1 MAGAST
7 TPSGQ
12 PAGWFAVLVLRSV
25 SAMEITKSAQ
35 WGRSGRWRAGLA
47 VAGVAAMGTASL
59 LGPGTTAEAMGVGG
73 GDARSRLQRDAD
85 AVRDTGATGLTVLAR
100 DASGRETQARSG
112 TASLKD
118 GGRVPFDA
126 YYRIGSDTKTF
137 TAVAALQLVG
147 EGTLSLDDTVE
158 QWLPGV
164 VAGNGNDG
172 SRITLRNLLQHTS
185 GLANYTD
192 IAFEDPA
199 ELTPSASTHSGSARR
214 PRGAGR
220 RGDGACPG
228 WLPDADDPGAETQW
242 AYSNTNYV
250 LLGMVIEKATGN
262 PWAQEVHDRIIE
274 PLGLRRTLIPDTSP
288 YVPLPTAAGY
298 TQFPGRDD
306 LTDTTLAVGG
316 GADGGIISTTRDMNT
331 FLRALMGG
339 PAAAAGAAAA
349 DAHHRPGARLRH
361 RRKDPLRAR
370 PRLAPGR
377 GLRGGV
383 WYHGGT
389 SFGTAS
395 ETAVTPTAGCRPQPL
410 SSPRASVTRSASSSR
425 RRPRSACWTGRCAAT
440 GSAGDHS

>member
-1 MAGAST
+1 
-7 TPSGQ
+7 
-12 PAGWFAVLVLRSV
+12 
-25 SAMEITKSAQ
+25 
-35 WGRSGRWRAGLA
+35 
-47 VAGVAAMGTASL
+47 
-59 LGPGTTAEAMGVGG
+59 
-73 GDARSRLQRDAD
+73 
-85 AVRDTGATGLTVLAR
+85 RDTGATGLTVRTR
-100 DASGRETQARSG
+100 DAAGRETRARSG
-112 TASLKD
+112 TAGLKD

-126 YYRIGSDTKTF
+126 YDRIGSDTKTF

-199 ELTPSASTHSGSARR
+199 ELTPERFHAQRFRSQTPEEQVAMAMER
-214 PRGAGR
+214 A
-220 RGDGACPG
+220 PG
-228 WLPDADDPGAETQW
+228 WLPAADDPGAETQG
-242 AYSNTNYV
+242 AYSNPSYV

-274 PLGLRRTLIPDTSP
+274 PLGLRHTLIPDTSP
-288 YVPLPTAAGY
+288 YVPMPTATGY

-316 GADGGIISTTRDMNT
+316 GADGGIISTTGDMNT

-339 PAAAAGAAAA
+339 RLLPPEQLKQMRTTVPAPDYATDGRTRSGLGLAWRPAEGCEGGGW
-349 DAHHRPGARLRH
+349 HR
-361 RRKDPLRAR
+361 
-370 PRLAPGR
+370 
-377 GLRGGV
+377 
-383 WYHGGT
+383 GGT

-395 ETAVTPTAGCRPQPL
+395 ETAVTSDGRVSAAAAVFTTRFGDEKRFLEQAEAAIRL
-410 SSPRASVTRSASSSR
+410 LDRAV
-425 RRPRSACWTGRCAAT
+425 C
-440 GSAGDHS
+440 GDRKRG

>member
-1 MAGAST
+1 
-7 TPSGQ
+7 
-12 PAGWFAVLVLRSV
+12 
-25 SAMEITKSAQ
+25 MEITKSAR

-47 VAGVAAMGTASL
+47 VAGAAAIGTASL
-59 LGPGTTAEAMGVGG
+59 LGPGTTAEAMGTGG

-100 DASGRETQARSG
+100 DAAGRETQARSG

-199 ELTPSASTHSGSARR
+199 ELTPERFHAQRFRSQTPEEQVAVAMER
-214 PRGAGR
+214 A
-220 RGDGACPG
+220 PG

-288 YVPLPTAAGY
+288 YVPMPTAAGY

-331 FLRALMGG
+331 FLRALLGG
-339 PAAAAGAAAA
+339 
-349 DAHHRPGARLRH
+349 RLLPPEQLEQMRTTV
-361 RRKDPLRAR
+361 P
-370 PRLAPGR
+370 APGYATDGR
-377 GLRGGV
+377 TRYGLGLAWRPAEGCEGGI

-395 ETAVTPTAGCRPQPL
+395 ETAVTPDGRVSAAAAVFTTRFGDEKRFLDQAEAAVRL
-410 SSPRASVTRSASSSR
+410 LDRAV
-425 RRPRSACWTGRCAAT
+425 C
-440 GSAGDHS
+440 GDRKRG

>member
-1 MAGAST
+1 M
-7 TPSGQ
+7 
-12 PAGWFAVLVLRSV
+12 
-25 SAMEITKSAQ
+25 
-35 WGRSGRWRAGLA
+35 
-47 VAGVAAMGTASL
+47 AGVAAIGAASL
-59 LGPGTTAEAMGVGG
+59 LGPGSTAEAVGAGG
-73 GDARSRLQRDAD
+73 GDARARLQRDAD

-100 DASGRETQARSG
+100 DAAGRERQARSG

-137 TAVAALQLVG
+137 TAVTALQLVG
-147 EGTLSLDDTVE
+147 EGTLSLDDTVGK
-158 QWLPGV
+158 WLPGV

-172 SRITLRNLLQHTS
+172 GRITLRNLLQHTS
-185 GLANYTD
+185 GLANYTN

-199 ELTPSASTHSGSARR
+199 ELTPERFHAKRFRSQTPEEQVALAMER
-214 PRGAGR
+214 A
-220 RGDGACPG
+220 PG

-262 PWAQEVHDRIIE
+262 SWAQEVHDRIIE
-274 PLGLRRTLIPDTSP
+274 PLGLRHTLIPGTSP
-288 YVPLPTAAGY
+288 YVPMPTAAGY

-339 PAAAAGAAAA
+339 
-349 DAHHRPGARLRH
+349 RLLSPEQLKQMRTTV
-361 RRKDPLRAR
+361 P
-370 PRLAPGR
+370 APGYTTDGKAR
-377 GLRGGV
+377 YGLGVAWRPAQGCKGGI

-395 ETAVTPTAGCRPQPL
+395 ETAVTPDGRVSAAAAVFT
-410 SSPRASVTRSASSSR
+410 TRFGDEERFLEQSEATIRLMDLAVCGDR
-425 RRPRSACWTGRCAAT
+425 RRG
-440 GSAGDHS
+440 

>member
-1 MAGAST
+1 
-7 TPSGQ
+7 
-12 PAGWFAVLVLRSV
+12 
-25 SAMEITKSAQ
+25 MEITKSAR

-147 EGTLSLDDTVE
+147 EGTLRLDDTVE

-199 ELTPSASTHSGSARR
+199 ELTPERVHAQRFRSQTPEEQDPRTLKDGTLPDAPSSAQPAQQQSPGNQPESSSKPAQEPAGGAMTPTAYPRRIGGSAIIASTAARAASMPRPVSTTTSARR
-214 PRGAGR
+214 RF
-220 RGDGACPG
+220 
-228 WLPDADDPGAETQW
+228 
-242 AYSNTNYV
+242 
-250 LLGMVIEKATGN
+250 
-262 PWAQEVHDRIIE
+262 
-274 PLGLRRTLIPDTSP
+274 SP
-288 YVPLPTAAGY
+288 S
-298 TQFPGRDD
+298 
-306 LTDTTLAVGG
+306 
-316 GADGGIISTTRDMNT
+316 GI
-331 FLRALMGG
+331 
-339 PAAAAGAAAA
+339 
-349 DAHHRPGARLRH
+349 
-361 RRKDPLRAR
+361 
-370 PRLAPGR
+370 
-377 GLRGGV
+377 
-383 WYHGGT
+383 
-389 SFGTAS
+389 
-395 ETAVTPTAGCRPQPL
+395 
-410 SSPRASVTRSASSSR
+410 
-425 RRPRSACWTGRCAAT
+425 
-440 GSAGDHS
+440 